1 MVYWHFD
8 LIERCFMLS
17 VFKNAITQVA
27 SADESLVGKKIEQ
40 SPVVEGLICD
50 LVDEVSALGFSIES
64 VRKNQ
69 PQLAEISKKKIDHIG
84 SLRGRPL
91 YHNYVGTGA
100 GRGPFV
106 ELEDGSVK
114 LDLINGIGINLMGHS
129 HPRVMKA
136 AVRGAISDVIMQGNL
151 QPNNDYIKIIE
162 KLVQIAGRKSRI
174 KHAWL
179 STCGTMANE
188 NALKMAR
195 QKNSPAKYVFAM
207 KNAFAGRSTMMA
219 EVTDNPAYK
228 QGLPE
233 YNEVI
238 RIPNYEK
245 KDAQST
251 EKALR
256 FMKEEFEKHNKGV
269 SCFVFEPMLGEGGFV
284 PTPREFYL
292 PMLDFCK
299 KNKIAIWADE
309 VQTFA
314 RTGEYFAFETLDLG
328 QYVDIVTIAKTV
340 QLGATLY
347 TEEYN
352 PKPGLIAG
360 TFSGGSS
367 AMSAGLEI
375 LEMLEEGYLGPS
387 GRIIQ
392 IHNRFIE
399 GLNNLNAT
407 TCQGLVRDA
416 GGMGL
421 MIAFTAF
428 DGKKEQAESM
438 IKKLF
443 NNGIIAFTCGKDP
456 VRIRFLVPAIIEN
469 HEIDLALQIVEK
481 TILEG
486 I

>member
-1 MVYWHFD
+1 
-8 LIERCFMLS
+8 MLS
-17 VFKNAITQVA
+17 VLKNAITKVKL
-27 SADESLVGKKIEQ
+27 ADEPLIGQKIAND
-40 SPVVEGLICD
+40 PVIEGLVND
-50 LVDEVSALGFSIES
+50 LVDEVMVQNSEIEGIRIAQLGLMETY
-64 VRKNQ
+64 
-69 PQLAEISKKKIDHIG
+69 KKKIDRIG
-84 SLRGRPL
+84 VLRGRPL
-91 YHNYVGTGA
+91 YHNYIGSGA

-114 LDLINGIGINLMGHS
+114 LDLINGIGIHIMGHS

-136 AVRGAISDVIMQGNL
+136 AVRGALSDIVMQGNL
-151 QPNNDYIKIIE
+151 QPNNEYVALTE
-162 KLVQIAGRKSRI
+162 KLVQIAGRKSRL
-174 KHAWL
+174 KHAWF

-188 NALKMAR
+188 NALKIAR

-219 EVTDNPAYK
+219 EITDNPAYK

-233 YNEVI
+233 YNEVL

-245 KDAQST
+245 KDPQSA

-256 FMKEEFEKHNKGV
+256 AMKEQYSKFEKNI

-284 PTPREFYL
+284 PTPRDFYV
-292 PMLDFCK
+292 PMLDFCQQ
-299 KNKIAIWADE
+299 NKIAVWADE

-314 RTGEYFAFETLDLG
+314 RTGEFFAFETLDIG
-328 QYVDIVTIAKTV
+328 KYVDLVTIAKTV

-347 TEEYN
+347 TDEYN

-367 AMSAGLEI
+367 SMTTGFEI
-375 LEMLEEGYLGPS
+375 LEMLEEGYLGPN
-387 GRIIQ
+387 GRIQQ
-392 IHNRFIE
+392 IHNRFVSA
-399 GLNNLNAT
+399 LNEINEAS
-407 TCQGLVRDA
+407 CKGLVRDA

-421 MIAFTAF
+421 MIAFTPF
-428 DGKKEQAESM
+428 DGKKEQVEAL

-443 NNGIIAFTCGKDP
+443 NNGMIAFSCGKDP
-456 VRIRFLVPAIIEN
+456 VRIRFLVPAIIQD
-469 HEIDLALQIVEK
+469 HEIDLAVQIVEK

-486 I
+486 L

>member
-1 MVYWHFD
+1 
-8 LIERCFMLS
+8 MLS
-17 VFKNAITQVA
+17 VIKNAMNHVA
-27 SADESLVGKKIEQ
+27 QTDETLVGRKIDRDA
-40 SPVVEGLICD
+40 VIEGLIRD
-50 LVDEVSALGFSIES
+50 LVDEVMVQNNSIVTIRPPQSSLAQSA
-64 VRKNQ
+64 
-69 PQLAEISKKKIDHIG
+69 KKKIDHIG
-84 SLRGRPL
+84 VLRGRPL

-106 ELEDGSVK
+106 ELEDGSIK
-114 LDLINGIGINLMGHS
+114 LDLINGIGIHIMGHS

-136 AVRGAISDVIMQGNL
+136 AVRGSLSDVVMQGNL
-151 QPNNDYIKIIE
+151 QPNNDYINLTE
-162 KLVQIAGRKSRI
+162 KLVQIASRRSRI
-174 KHAWL
+174 RHAWF

-195 QKNSPAKYVFAM
+195 QKNSPARFVFAM
-207 KNAFAGRSTMMA
+207 KNAFAGRSTAMA

-233 YNEVI
+233 YNEI
-238 RIPNYEK
+238 LRIPNFDK
-245 KDAQST
+245 KDPQSI

-256 FMKEEFEKHNKGV
+256 AMKEQYAQHERDV

-299 KNKIAIWADE
+299 QHKIAIWADE

-314 RTGEYFAFETLDLG
+314 RTGEFFAFETMDLG
-328 QYVDIVTIAKTV
+328 AYVDIVTIAKTV

-360 TFSGGSS
+360 TFSGGSAS
-367 AMSAGLEI
+367 MSAGLEI
-375 LEMLEEGYLGPS
+375 LEMLEEGYLGAN
-387 GRIIQ
+387 GRIQQ
-392 IHNRFIE
+392 IHRRFVD
-399 GLNNLNAT
+399 GLNQLNAGS
-407 TCQGLVRDA
+407 CLNLVRDA

-421 MIAFTAF
+421 MIAFTPF
-428 DGKKEQAESM
+428 DGKKEQVEAL

-443 NNGIIAFTCGKDP
+443 ANGLIAFSCGKDP

-469 HEIDLALQIVEK
+469 SEIDLALSLVEK

-486 I
+486 V